1 VPRFALLLEPHYWLK
16 FIMRLSSLF
25 LFFALPALVFSVVS
39 SAARAD
45 GALNERLL
53 RAGDALEPDVIA
65 LRRHFHQ
72 NPELSN
78 REFETAK
85 RIAKE
90 LRALGLKPETGV
102 ASTGVVAVLKGG
114 KPGPLVALRA
124 DIDGLPVEEQ
134 VDLPFASKARG
145 TYRGNDVGV
154 MHACGHDTHIAMLLG
169 AARALVGVKE
179 DLAGSVMF
187 IFQPA
192 EEGAPEGETGGAER
206 MLAEGLFE
214 GRKPEAIFGLHTFST
229 LPAGM
234 VAYRSGPAMA
244 SSDRFTITVKGRQTH
259 GSRPW
264 NGVDP
269 IVTAAQIVMA
279 VQTIASRQVDVTKA
293 PSVISF
299 GIIDGGVR
307 NNIIPDEVE
316 LVGTIR
322 NFDMGI
328 RAQIHE
334 KLKHTAEMIA
344 LSAGATAEVEIV
356 LGYPV
361 TINDPAL
368 TAQMLPTVKRV
379 VGEAG
384 VVESPLVT
392 GAEDFSYYALE
403 TPGLFLYLGG
413 SPGDVDPSTQP
424 SNHSPLFYVDEST
437 LKTGVNVLTNLVADY
452 FEQAGVRSR

>member
-1 VPRFALLLEPHYWLK
+1 MRF
-16 FIMRLSSLF
+16 STLF
-25 LFFALPALVFSVVS
+25 LLCALPAFGLSFLSGAA
-39 SAARAD
+39 SAD
-45 GALNERLL
+45 DTLNDRLL
-53 RAGDALEPDVIA
+53 KAGDALEPEVIA

-72 NPELSN
+72 YPELSN

-90 LRALGLKPETGV
+90 LRAMGLEPETGI
-102 ASTGVVAVLKGG
+102 ASTGVVAILKGG

-124 DIDGLPVEEQ
+124 DIDALPVEEQ

-145 TYRGNDVGV
+145 TYRGEEVGV

-169 AARALVGVKE
+169 AARALVGVKD

-206 MLAEGLFE
+206 MLAEGLFQE
-214 GRKPEAIFGLHTFST
+214 RKPVAVFGLHTFSN

-234 VAYRSGPAMA
+234 IAYRSGPTMA

-259 GSRPW
+259 GARPW
-264 NGVDP
+264 GGVDP

-307 NNIIPDEVE
+307 NNIIPDQVE
-316 LVGTIR
+316 LTGTIR

-334 KLKHTAEMIA
+334 KLKHTAETVA
-344 LSAGATAEVEIV
+344 LSAGATADVEID

-379 VGEAG
+379 VGEKGLA
-384 VVESPLVT
+384 ESPLVT
-392 GAEDFSYYALE
+392 GAEDFSYFALE
-403 TPGLFLYLGG
+403 TPGLFLFLGG
-413 SPGDVDPSTQP
+413 SPHGVDPLSQP
-424 SNHSPLFYVDEST
+424 SNHSPLFFVDESA

-452 FEQAGVRSR
+452 FAQAGVEGR

>member
-1 VPRFALLLEPHYWLK
+1 
-16 FIMRLSSLF
+16 MRLSTLYF
-25 LFFALPALVFSVVS
+25 LCALPALGLFVVPG
-39 SAARAD
+39 AAGAD
-45 GALNERLL
+45 DTLNTRLL
-53 RAGDALEPDVIA
+53 EAGDALEPDVIA

-72 NPELSN
+72 YPELSN

-90 LRALGLKPETGV
+90 LRAMGLKPETGI
-102 ASTGVVAVLKGG
+102 ASTGVVAILKGG

-124 DIDGLPVEEQ
+124 DIDALPVEEQ

-145 TYRGNDVGV
+145 TYRGEEVGV

-169 AARALVGVKE
+169 AARALTQVKD

-214 GRKPEAIFGLHTFST
+214 KRKPAAVFGLHTFSN

-234 VAYRSGPAMA
+234 IAYRSGPAMA

-264 NGVDP
+264 GGVDP

-328 RAQIHE
+328 RDQIHE
-334 KLKHTAEMIA
+334 KLKHTAETVA
-344 LSAGATAEVEIV
+344 LSAGATAEVEID

-379 VGEAG
+379 VGEKNL
-384 VVESPLVT
+384 VESPLVT
-392 GAEDFSYYALE
+392 GAEDFSYFALE
-403 TPGLFLYLGG
+403 TPGLFLFLGG
-413 SPGDVDPSTQP
+413 SPRGVDPLTQP
-424 SNHSPLFYVDEST
+424 SNHSPLFFVDEST

-452 FEQAGVRSR
+452 FAQAGAAGM

>member
-1 VPRFALLLEPHYWLK
+1 MRSLSPIALATLGW
-16 FIMRLSSLF
+16 FFLSGI
-25 LFFALPALVFSVVS
+25 
-39 SAARAD
+39 ARAD
-45 GALNERLL
+45 GALNDRLL
-53 RAGDALEPDVIA
+53 QAGDALEAEVIA
-65 LRRHFHQ
+65 LRRHFHEH
-72 NPELSN
+72 PELSN

-85 RIAKE
+85 RIAQE
-90 LRALGLKPETGV
+90 LRAMGLDPETGI
-102 ASTGVVAVLKGG
+102 AATGVVAILEGG
-114 KPGPLVALRA
+114 KPGPLIALRA
-124 DIDGLPVEEQ
+124 DIDALPVEEQ

-169 AARALVGVKE
+169 AAKALVDVRDE
-179 DLAGSVMF
+179 LPGSIMF

-192 EEGAPEGETGGAER
+192 EEGAPIGETGGAER

-214 GRKPEAIFGLHTFST
+214 VRKPEAIFGLHTFANLT
-229 LPAGM
+229 AGAI
-234 VAYRSGPAMA
+234 AYRSGPAMA
-244 SSDRFTITVKGRQTH
+244 SSDRFTIKVKGKQTH

-264 NGVDP
+264 GGVDP

-299 GIIDGGVR
+299 GVIEGGVR

-316 LVGTIR
+316 LIGTIR

-328 RAQIHE
+328 RTQIHK
-334 KLKHTAEMIA
+334 KLKHTAETIA
-344 LSAGATAEVEIV
+344 LSAGATAEVQV
-356 LGYPV
+356 RLGYPV

-379 VGEAG
+379 VGEAR
-384 VVESPLVT
+384 VFESPLVT

-413 SPGDVDPSTQP
+413 APHGVDATKQP

-437 LKTGVNVLTNLVADY
+437 LKTGVNVLTGLAADY
-452 FEQAGVRSR
+452 LTDASSKSH

>member
-1 VPRFALLLEPHYWLK
+1 MKTA
-16 FIMRLSSLF
+16 MRLSTLF
-25 LFFALPALVFSVVS
+25 LFCALPLVGLPFLSGAA
-39 SAARAD
+39 SAD
-45 GALNERLL
+45 DNLNARLL
-53 RAGDALEPDVIA
+53 KAGDALEPEVIA

-72 NPELSN
+72 YPELSN

-90 LRALGLKPETGV
+90 LRAMGLEPETGI
-102 ASTGVVAVLKGG
+102 ASTGVVAILKGG

-145 TYRGNDVGV
+145 SYRGEEVGV

-169 AARALVGVKE
+169 AAKALVGVKE

-192 EEGAPEGETGGAER
+192 EEGPPEGETGGAER
-206 MLAEGLFE
+206 MLAEGLFQK
-214 GRKPEAIFGLHTFST
+214 RKPVAVFGLHTFSN

-234 VAYRSGPAMA
+234 IAYRSGPTMA

-264 NGVDP
+264 SGVDP

-307 NNIIPDEVE
+307 NNIIPDQVE
-316 LVGTIR
+316 LIGTIR
-322 NFDMGI
+322 NFDMDI

-334 KLKHTAEMIA
+334 KLKHTAETIA
-344 LSAGATAEVEIV
+344 LSAGATAEVDIR

-368 TAQMLPTVKRV
+368 TAKMLPTVERV
-379 VGEAG
+379 VGEEG
-384 VVESPLVT
+384 LVESALVT

-403 TPGLFLYLGG
+403 TPGLFLFLGG
-413 SPGDVDPSTQP
+413 SPPNVDPLSQP
-424 SNHSPLFYVDEST
+424 SNHSPLFFVDEST

-452 FEQAGVRSR
+452 FDQASMEGG

>member
-1 VPRFALLLEPHYWLK
+1 MRFTSFLTAYTLFALLCFTLTG
-16 FIMRLSSLF
+16 
-25 LFFALPALVFSVVS
+25 
-39 SAARAD
+39 AARAD
-45 GALNERLL
+45 EALKGRLL
-53 RAGDALEPDVIA
+53 QAGDEVEADVIA

-72 NPELSN
+72 YPELSN

-85 RIAKE
+85 RIAEE
-90 LRALGLKPETGV
+90 LRAIGLEPETGI
-102 ASTGVVAVLKGG
+102 ASTGVVAILQGG

-124 DIDGLPVEEQ
+124 DIDGLPVTEA
-134 VDLPFASKARG
+134 VDLPFASRARG
-145 TYRGNDVGV
+145 TYRGNEVGV

-169 AARALVGVKE
+169 AARVLASAKDE
-179 DLAGSVMF
+179 LAGSVMF

-192 EEGAPEGETGGAER
+192 EEGAPEGETGGAAR
-206 MLAEGLFE
+206 MLQEGLFE
-214 GRKPEAIFGLHTFST
+214 GRKPKAIFGLHTFANV
-229 LPAGM
+229 PAGM
-234 VAYRSGPAMA
+234 IAYRSGPAMA
-244 SSDRFTITVKGRQTH
+244 SSDRFTIKVRGKQTH

-264 NGVDP
+264 SGVDP

-328 RAQIHE
+328 RDQIHA
-334 KLKHTAEMIA
+334 KLKHTAETIA
-344 LSAGATAEVEIV
+344 LSAGATAEVEIH

-368 TAQMLPTVKRV
+368 TAQMLPTVQRI
-379 VGEAG
+379 VGENG
-384 VVESPLVT
+384 LIESPLVT

-403 TPGLFLYLGG
+403 VPGLFLFLGG
-413 SPGDVDPSTQP
+413 SPSGVDPLTQP
-424 SNHSPLFYVDEST
+424 SNHSPLFFVDEST
-437 LKTGVNVLTNLVADY
+437 LKTGVNVLTGLVAD
-452 FEQAGVRSR
+452 FLQQSSTGNN

>member
-1 VPRFALLLEPHYWLK
+1 MRFPA
-16 FIMRLSSLF
+16 LF
-25 LFFALPALVFSVVS
+25 LMCALPAFALSVVS
-39 SAARAD
+39 GAASAD
-45 GALNERLL
+45 DTLNARLL
-53 RAGDALEPDVIA
+53 QAGDALEPEVIA

-72 NPELSN
+72 YPELSN

-85 RIAKE
+85 RIAQE
-90 LRALGLKPETGV
+90 LRAMGLEPETGI
-102 ASTGVVAVLKGG
+102 ASTGVVAILEGG

-124 DIDGLPVEEQ
+124 DIDALPVEEQ
-134 VDLPFASKARG
+134 VELPFASKARG
-145 TYRGNDVGV
+145 TFRGEEVGV

-169 AARALVGVKE
+169 AARALVGVKDE
-179 DLAGSVMF
+179 LAGSVMF

-214 GRKPEAIFGLHTFST
+214 NRKPAAVFGLHTFSN

-234 VAYRSGPAMA
+234 IAYRSGPAMA

-264 NGVDP
+264 GGVDP

-279 VQTIASRQVDVTKA
+279 VQTIASRQVDVTRA

-328 RAQIHE
+328 RARIHD
-334 KLKHTAEMIA
+334 KLKHTAETVA
-344 LSAGATAEVEIV
+344 LSAGATAEVEIDP
-356 LGYPV
+356 GYPV
-361 TINDPAL
+361 TVNDPTL
-368 TAQMLPTVKRV
+368 TAQMLPTVERV
-379 VGEAG
+379 VGEKRL
-384 VVESPLVT
+384 VESPLVT
-392 GAEDFSYYALE
+392 GAEDFSYFALE
-403 TPGLFLYLGG
+403 SPGLFLFLGAA
-413 SPGDVDPSTQP
+413 PRDVDPLTQP
-424 SNHSPLFYVDEST
+424 SNHSPLFFVDEST

-452 FEQAGVRSR
+452 FAQAGVEGR

>member
-1 VPRFALLLEPHYWLK
+1 
-16 FIMRLSSLF
+16 MRLSILLSLCV
-25 LFFALPALVFSVVS
+25 LPALVFL
-39 SAARAD
+39 APPQTAHAD
-45 GALNERLL
+45 APLTERLL
-53 RAGDALEPDVIA
+53 QAGDEIEPEVIA

-72 NPELSN
+72 YPELSN

-85 RIAKE
+85 RIAEE
-90 LRALGLKPETGV
+90 LRAIGLEPETGI
-102 ASTGVVAVLKGG
+102 ASTGVVAILKAG

-124 DIDGLPVEEQ
+124 DIDALPVTEQ

-145 TYRGNDVGV
+145 TYRGNEVGV

-169 AARALVGVKE
+169 AAKVLANAKE

-192 EEGAPEGETGGAER
+192 EEGAPEGETGGAAR
-206 MLAEGLFE
+206 MLKEGLFE
-214 GRKPEAIFGLHTFST
+214 GRKPDAIFGLHTFANV
-229 LPAGM
+229 PAGM
-234 VAYRSGPAMA
+234 IAYRSGPAMA
-244 SSDRFTITVKGRQTH
+244 SSDRFTITVKGKQTH

-264 NGVDP
+264 SGVDP

-328 RAQIHE
+328 RDQIHE
-334 KLKHTAEMIA
+334 KLKHTAETVA
-344 LSAGATAEVEIV
+344 LSAGATAEVEIH

-368 TAQMLPTVKRV
+368 TEQMLPTVQRI
-379 VGEAG
+379 VGEKG
-384 VVESPLVT
+384 LIESPLVT

-403 TPGLFLYLGG
+403 TPGLFLFLGG
-413 SPGDVDPSTQP
+413 SPPGVDPMQQP
-424 SNHSPLFYVDEST
+424 SNHSPLFFVDEST

-452 FEQAGVRSR
+452 LDQAMTSSPCSSPR

>member
-1 VPRFALLLEPHYWLK
+1 
-16 FIMRLSSLF
+16 MRLSF
-25 LFFALPALVFSVVS
+25 LLVLLLCPALGFSVAS
-39 SAARAD
+39 SAARAE
-45 GALNERLL
+45 ATLSEKLL
-53 RAGDALEPDVIA
+53 QAGDALEADVIA

-90 LRALGLKPETGV
+90 LRDLGLEPQTGI
-102 ASTGVVAVLKGG
+102 ASTGVVAILEGG

-145 TYRGNDVGV
+145 IYRGNDVG
-154 MHACGHDTHIAMLLG
+154 G
-169 AARALVGVKE
+169 AARALVAVKE
-179 DLAGSVMF
+179 ELAGSVMF

-192 EEGAPEGETGGAER
+192 EEGAPEGETGGAQR

-214 GRKPEAIFGLHTFST
+214 ARKPEAVFGLHTFAN

-234 VAYRSGPAMA
+234 IGYRSGPAMA

-264 NGVDP
+264 GGVDP

-322 NFDMGI
+322 NFDMDI

-334 KLKHTAEMIA
+334 KLKHTAETIA
-344 LSAGATAEVEIV
+344 LSAGATAEVEIN

-368 TAQMLPTVKRV
+368 TAQMLPTIARV

-384 VVESPLVT
+384 MVESPLIT

-403 TPGLFLYLGG
+403 IPGLFLYLGG
-413 SPGDVDPSTQP
+413 SPRDVDPSTQP

-452 FEQAGVRSR
+452 FEGAR

>member
-1 VPRFALLLEPHYWLK
+1 
-16 FIMRLSSLF
+16 MRLLTRLAVVSAASAF
-25 LFFALPALVFSVVS
+25 VFSY
-39 SAARAD
+39 SAMAQT
-45 GALNERLL
+45 ALTGTLIE
-53 RAGDALEPDVIA
+53 AGDSLENEVIA
-65 LRRHFHQ
+65 LRRHFHE

-90 LRALGLKPETGV
+90 LRALGLKPKTGI
-102 ASTGVVAVLKGG
+102 ASTGVVAILEGG
-114 KPGPLVALRA
+114 KPGPFIALRA
-124 DIDGLPVEEQ
+124 DIDALPVTEE

-169 AARALVGVKE
+169 AAKALVSVKE

-192 EEGAPEGETGGAER
+192 EEGAPQGETGGAKR
-206 MLAEGLFE
+206 MLAEGLFAE
-214 GRKPEAIFGLHTFST
+214 RKPEAIFGLHTFSA

-244 SSDRFTITVKGRQTH
+244 SSDRFTIKVKGKQTH

-299 GIIDGGVR
+299 GVIEGGVR

-316 LVGTIR
+316 LIGTIR

-328 RAQIHE
+328 REQIHQ
-334 KLKHTAEMIA
+334 KLKHTAELVA
-344 LSAGATAEVEIV
+344 ESAGATAVVDIQ

-361 TINDPAL
+361 TVNNPEL
-368 TAQMLPTVKRV
+368 TAAMLPTVQRV
-379 VGEAG
+379 VGENG
-384 VVESPLVT
+384 LVESPLVT

-413 SPGDVDPSTQP
+413 APRDADLSKVA
-424 SNHSPLFYVDEST
+424 SNHSPLFFVDEST
-437 LKTGVNVLTNLVADY
+437 LKVGVNVLTNLVADY
-452 FEQAGVRSR
+452 FEQAAK

>member
-1 VPRFALLLEPHYWLK
+1 MPRITVVATAVLALFTAADVFAESPLAA
-16 FIMRLSSLF
+16 SLV
-25 LFFALPALVFSVVS
+25 A
-39 SAARAD
+39 
-45 GALNERLL
+45 
-53 RAGDALEPDVIA
+53 AGDRVEGEVIE
-65 LRRHFHQ
+65 LRRYFHE

-85 RIAKE
+85 KIAAE
-90 LRALGLKPETGV
+90 LRAMGLEPVTGI
-102 ASTGVVAVLKGG
+102 ASTGVIAVLEGG
-114 KPGPLVALRA
+114 KPGPMVALRA
-124 DIDGLPVEEQ
+124 DMDALPVEEQ

-154 MHACGHDTHIAMLLG
+154 MHACGHDTHMAMLLG
-169 AARALVGVKE
+169 AAKALVSVRDE
-179 DLAGSVMF
+179 LAGSVMF

-192 EEGAPEGETGGAER
+192 EEGAPEGEEGGAER
-206 MLAEGLFE
+206 MLAEGLFAD
-214 GRKPEAIFGLHTFST
+214 RTPDAVFGLHVFSNM
-229 LPAGM
+229 PAGV

-244 SSDRFTITVKGRQTH
+244 SSDRFVIKVKGRQTH

-269 IVTAAQIVMA
+269 IVVAAQIVMA

-328 RAQIHE
+328 REQIHA
-334 KLKHTAEMIA
+334 KLRHTARAIA
-344 LSAGATAEVEIV
+344 DSAGATAEVEID

-361 TINDPAL
+361 TVNDPAL
-368 TAQMLPTVKRV
+368 TEQMLPTVQRV
-379 VGEAG
+379 VGEG
-384 VVESPLVT
+384 NLVEAPLVT
-392 GAEDFSYYALE
+392 GAEDFSYYAQQ
-403 TPGLFLYLGG
+403 TPGLFLYLGTVP
-413 SPGDVDPSTQP
+413 PGKDPSDAA

-437 LKTGVNVLTNLVADY
+437 LKVGVNVLTNLVADY
-452 FEQAGVRSR
+452 FDQATGD

>member
-1 VPRFALLLEPHYWLK
+1 MRSFVLTLLFALSA
-16 FIMRLSSLF
+16 LSLSTV
-25 LFFALPALVFSVVS
+25 PGV
-39 SAARAD
+39 ARAD
-45 GALNERLL
+45 DALNERLMQ
-53 RAGDALEPDVIA
+53 AGDALENDVIA

-72 NPELSN
+72 HPELSN
-78 REFETAK
+78 REYETAK
-85 RIAKE
+85 RIAQE
-90 LRALGLKPETGV
+90 LRAIGLEPETGI
-102 ASTGVVAVLKGG
+102 ALTGVVAVLEGG

-124 DIDGLPVEEQ
+124 DIDALPVEEQ

-145 TYRGNDVGV
+145 TYRGKDVGV

-179 DLAGSVMF
+179 ELAGSVMF

-206 MLAEGLFE
+206 MLAEGLFK
-214 GRKPEAIFGLHTFST
+214 GRKPEAVFGLHTFSS

-234 VAYRSGPAMA
+234 IAYRSGPAMA
-244 SSDRFTITVKGRQTH
+244 SSDRFTITVKGKQTH

-264 NGVDP
+264 QGVDP
-269 IVTAAQIVMA
+269 IVASAQIVMA

-322 NFDMGI
+322 NFDMDI
-328 RAQIHE
+328 RAQIHD
-334 KLKHTAEMIA
+334 KLVHTAQMVA
-344 LSAGATAEVEIV
+344 SSAGATAEVGIDY
-356 LGYPV
+356 GYPV

-368 TAQMLPTVKRV
+368 TAQMLPTIKRV
-379 VGEAG
+379 VGEDG
-384 VVESPLVT
+384 VVEAPLVT
-392 GAEDFSYYALE
+392 GAEDFSYYALQ

-413 SPGDVDPSTQP
+413 SPPDVDPAGQP
-424 SNHSPLFYVDEST
+424 SNHSPLFFVDEST

-452 FEQAGVRSR
+452 LEQAGAQSP

>member
-1 VPRFALLLEPHYWLK
+1 
-16 FIMRLSSLF
+16 MRPF
-25 LFFALPALVFSVVS
+25 FSVLLCLLTIAPVTS
-39 SAARAD
+39 FANAELQAA
-45 GALNERLL
+45 ALA
-53 RAGDALEPDVIA
+53 AGDAVEDHVIA
-65 LRRHFHQ
+65 LRRHFHE

-78 REFETAK
+78 REFKTAE
-85 RIAKE
+85 RIAEE
-90 LRALGLKPETGV
+90 LKLLGLDPQTGI
-102 ASTGVVAVLKGG
+102 ASTGVVAFIEGG
-114 KPGPLVALRA
+114 KPGPLIALRA
-124 DIDGLPVEEQ
+124 DIDALPVEEK

-145 TYRGNDVGV
+145 TYRGNEVGV

-169 AARALVGVKE
+169 AAKALVGMRE
-179 DLAGSVMF
+179 ELAGSVLLV
-187 IFQPA
+187 FQPA
-192 EEGAPEGETGGAER
+192 EEGAPEGETGGAAR
-206 MLAEGLFE
+206 RLAEGWFE
-214 GRKPEAIFGLHTFST
+214 ERKPEAIFGLHTFSG
-229 LPAGM
+229 LPAGA

-244 SSDRFTITVKGRQTH
+244 SSDRFVIKVRGKQTH

-264 NGVDP
+264 GGVDP

-328 RAQIHE
+328 REQIHA
-334 KLKHTAEMIA
+334 KLRHTARTIA
-344 LSAGATAEVEIV
+344 ESAGATADVTID

-361 TINDPAL
+361 TINNPAL
-368 TAQMLPTVKRV
+368 TAKMLPTVQRV
-379 VGEAG
+379 VGDGG
-384 VVESPLVT
+384 VFESPLVT

-413 SPGDVDPSTQP
+413 TPRGKDPSKAP

-437 LKTGVNVLTNLVADY
+437 LKVGVNVLTGLVIDY
-452 FEQAGVRSR
+452 FAAPGVEPMANSQ

>member
-1 VPRFALLLEPHYWLK
+1 
-16 FIMRLSSLF
+16 MRVVYASLF
-25 LFFALPALVFSVVS
+25 LIVSLFLSRPAWSDDS
-39 SAARAD
+39 ISA
-45 GALNERLL
+45 RLL
-53 RAGDALEPDVIA
+53 SAGDQLEDEVIQ
-65 LRRHFHQ
+65 LRRHFHE

-85 RIAKE
+85 RIAEE
-90 LRALGLKPETGV
+90 LRALGLNPTTGI
-102 ASTGVVAVLKGG
+102 ASTGVVAIIEGG

-124 DIDGLPVEEQ
+124 DIDALPVEEQ
-134 VDLPFASKARG
+134 TDVPFASKARG
-145 TYRGNDVGV
+145 QYRGNDVGV

-169 AARALVGVKE
+169 AAKALVGVQD
-179 DLAGSVMF
+179 DLQGSVML

-206 MLAEGLFE
+206 MLAEGLFDE
-214 GRKPEAIFGLHTFST
+214 QKPEAIFGLHTFSSA
-229 LPAGM
+229 PAG
-234 VAYRSGPAMA
+234 VIAYRSGPAMA

-264 NGVDP
+264 GGVDP
-269 IVTAAQIVMA
+269 IVTASQIVMA

-328 RAQIHE
+328 RDQIHQ
-334 KLKHTAEMIA
+334 KLKHTAETVA
-344 LSAGATAEVEIV
+344 LSAGATAEVNID

-361 TINDPAL
+361 TVNDPGL
-368 TAQMLPTVKRV
+368 TARMLPTIRRV
-379 VGEAG
+379 AGEQF
-384 VVESPLVT
+384 VVEAPLVT

-413 SPGDVDPSTQP
+413 TPRDQDPLTAP

-437 LKTGVNVLTNLVADY
+437 LKVGVNVLTNLVADY
-452 FEQAGVRSR
+452 FDQVAND